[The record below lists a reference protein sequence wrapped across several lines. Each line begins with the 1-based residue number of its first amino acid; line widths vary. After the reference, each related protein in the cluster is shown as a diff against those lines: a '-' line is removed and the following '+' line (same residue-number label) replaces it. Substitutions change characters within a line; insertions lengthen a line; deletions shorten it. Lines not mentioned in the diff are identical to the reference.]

1 MVNFATP
8 QQPPAEEAV
17 PSTAEFPFLTAI
29 LKYLNGVDEIYTLEV
44 NFLYSS
50 PTAGVFDTSPSL
62 NQLFESALLVTSSLL
77 EAQSVMSLGLV
88 LPVPLVIYSNMTE
101 CTSFPNLTSNGVP

>member
-29 LKYLNGVDEIYTLEV
+29 LKYLNGVDEIYTLEG
-44 NFLYSS
+44 NFLYFTEFE
-50 PTAGVFDTSPSL
+50 PT
-62 NQLFESALLVTSSLL
+62 
-77 EAQSVMSLGLV
+77 
-88 LPVPLVIYSNMTE
+88 I
-101 CTSFPNLTSNGVP
+101 